1 VTKTVPYLSLFRY
14 AQTPD
19 KCMIVAGV
27 ICAVAHGVL
36 TPMSA
41 IIFGNVI
48 DSFSSMPL
56 EHMLPGQFQ
65 PNCASIHYN
74 RAFHA
79 SLRAFFPAAT
89 PTVGGDLDPLVQ
101 KVSDGAIWFL
111 YLGIVAAF
119 TSYFQVRICK

>member
-1 VTKTVPYLSLFRY
+1 MPYLSLFRY

-19 KCMIVAGV
+19 KCMILAGV

-65 PNCASIHYN
+65 RMAQNLSITICAFYG
-74 RAFHA
+74 
-79 SLRAFFPAAT
+79 SLKSFSPAAT
-89 PTVGGDLDPLVQ
+89 PTGGGDLDPLVQ